1 MIERLLL
8 WIILIY
14 IVYLIIRSAVQ
25 NAVNKGIRDYEARK
39 ESQQRKQKEIKIDR
53 KNVEDAKFKD
63 IQ

>member
-14 IVYLIIRSAVQ
+14 IVYLIIRGAVQ

-53 KNVEDAKFKD
+53 KKVEDAKFKD
-63 IQ
+63 LQ

>member
-14 IVYLIIRSAVQ
+14 VVYLLIRGAVQ

-39 ESQQRKQKEIKIDR
+39 EAQQHKQKEIKIDR
-53 KNVEDAKFKD
+53 KKVEDAKFKD
-63 IQ
+63 LQ

>member
-1 MIERLLL
+1 MIEKFLL

-39 ESQQRKQKEIKIDR
+39 ESQRQKQKEIKIDR
-53 KNVEDAKFKD
+53 KKVEDAKFKD
-63 IQ
+63 I

>member
-8 WIILIY
+8 WIVLIY
-14 IVYLIIRSAVQ
+14 IVYLIIRGAVQ

-39 ESQQRKQKEIKIDR
+39 ESQRSKQKEVKIDR
-53 KNVEDAKFKD
+53 KKVEDAKFKD

>member
-1 MIERLLL
+1 MIEKLLL

-14 IVYLIIRSAVQ
+14 IVYLIIRGAVQ

-39 ESQQRKQKEIKIDR
+39 ESQERKQKEIKIDR
-53 KNVEDAKFKD
+53 KKVEDAKFKD